1 MDKNE
6 RNVLRLNWD
15 ANGSGKFEAVVMN
28 GELKHFEGYSSD
40 GSLDLYSNNLKF
52 LLAVRDSINELETE
66 VKSQAARYNRN
77 ATMNGTQTSKNGADV
92 GAVPAGQGTRNNI

>member
-66 VKSQAARYNRN
+66 VKGQAARYNRN
-77 ATMNGTQTSKNGADV
+77 INANGTAMPSKNGA
-92 GAVPAGQGTRNNI
+92 AVASGSGTT